1 MVEPPQK
8 IGPYDILRKIGE
20 GGMGAVFEGVHEL
33 IERHVAV
40 KVLHPEFAQRAE
52 FVARFFN
59 EARAVNRIAHPGLVQ
74 ISDYG
79 QLPDKSA
86 YIVMEYLSG
95 DSLATRIKQRGGPL
109 PLEQVLNFGYQLA
122 DALAAAH
129 AKEIIHRDLKPDNV
143 MIVAD
148 AQAPGGERTKLLDFG
163 IAKLVDDSGQ
173 IPVKTN
179 TNAMMGTPYYMS
191 PEQCRG
197 AGQVDSRSD
206 VYALGVML
214 YEMLAGERPFRG
226 EGQGEIIAKH
236 LTEEPEPLLRKAPQ
250 TPKAVAALVHRM
262 LVKKREQ
269 RPLMQAVA
277 IELEALSAEWPP
289 PQRRRST
296 ANVPVVSGVP
306 ASAVETIPPPL
317 SIAGTAAG
325 QANARNK
332 RGRNL
337 GLAGCLLLALCA
349 VGGFTLRARQAP
361 EVPKAVP
368 TISLR
373 TDSPPPGAEVV
384 QAADGQVLPPPPKPP
399 EPVAEPDDKK
409 PATGRRGT
417 SSGKSGSRADKK
429 LRHKSG
435 KKASSPS
442 GGRHIED

>member
-1 MVEPPQK
+1 VIGTR
-8 IGPYDILRKIGE
+8 IGPYQILRRLGE
-20 GGMGAVFEGVHEL
+20 GGTGSVYEAVNAEL
-33 IERHVAV
+33 DRRAAIKILRANMSRNAQAV
-40 KVLHPEFAQRAE
+40 R
-52 FVARFFN
+52 RFFN
-59 EARAVNRIAHPGLVQ
+59 EARAVNRISHPGVVQ
-74 ISDYG
+74 SSEFG
-79 QLPDKSA
+79 KLPDGGA
-86 YIVMEYLSG
+86 YFVMEYLEG
-95 DSLATRIKQRGGPL
+95 ETLDKRLARLQGRLPETDVLRIGR
-109 PLEQVLNFGYQLA
+109 QLA
-122 DALAAAH
+122 KTLTAAH
-129 AKEIIHRDLKPDNV
+129 AMGIVHRDLMPRNV
-143 MIVAD
+143 MLVTD
-148 AQAPGGERTKLLDFG
+148 VEMLGGERTKLLDFG

-361 EVPKAVP
+361 AVPKAVP